1 MVLPIM
7 SVRSQFYS
15 LALLWFAT
23 LSAITSL
30 PVLAS
35 PTYSNNVPPLI
46 ISNTSIEDGL
56 SNSRGETLTQDD
68 YGFIWIGTYDGLNRW
83 DGYEFIV
90 HKKGEGDSTLSNST
104 ILDLFKDDE
113 GMLWI
118 GTSGGGL
125 NKFDPA
131 RGEFTRY
138 LHDPENSNSLSGN
151 AVFQNSI
158 AQDST
163 GNLWIGTKTQGLNQL
178 DLSTG
183 KFTHYRHD
191 TGNPNSLSSN
201 NIRGVYFD
209 DETRKLWVGTT
220 DKGLNQ
226 LDPST
231 GKFVRF
237 SHDANNPGSI
247 SGTDITSILR
257 GKPGHIWVTT
267 RRGGLNSIDTATA
280 KVTRYTIYPDD
291 PDSEKIN
298 DMNIAFQD
306 SKGILWMGTNGGGLV
321 RFDPALNQFSRYVK
335 NSGSPSDSLGS
346 DFIRSI
352 IEDESGLLY
361 VGNSGGGFSIVNP
374 RPLKF
379 THYKPESGNPNSL
392 SDGFVLSVFEDSR
405 GDLWIGNDRVLNRY
419 NRKTGQFSFYRNDPA
434 DPDSIS
440 IGSVMAT
447 LEDKNGILWFATH
460 FGGLNRFD
468 PETDKFRA
476 YRHDPDDPQSIGHD
490 VVLSMIED
498 DSGKIWLG
506 TRFAALSRVDPE
518 TETFTNYPHEP
529 DNTNSPSDIDIH
541 ALHIDSGGL
550 LWIGTRDGGLN
561 RFDPE
566 TETFK
571 RYPHGQTSAMG
582 TPGSFVSSIYEDPQ
596 GNLWVGNSGGLSRLD
611 RETDQF
617 THFTETD
624 GLTNNRVQGI
634 LGDDQGNLW
643 ISTNN
648 GLSKF
653 NPKTQTFRN
662 FDVSDGLQ
670 SNEFH
675 RFGVYFRSSAGE
687 MFFGGINGLNAFF
700 PEQVKDNPYI
710 PPVMLTDFKLFHDTV
725 SPGRDSVL
733 EKPIHVSSEIEL
745 DYGQNVF
752 TLSFSALDFTSPKK
766 NQYQYKL
773 QGFDDDWTYI
783 NSDHRRATYTNLNPG
798 QYRFMV
804 NGSNSDGI
812 WNEEGTVLDIKIT
825 PPFWLTP
832 WFRILGLLT
841 LLLVIVSLF
850 AWQQRVSR
858 QRQKDLKQKVAER
871 TRELNE
877 ANEQL
882 RASNEESK
890 RVLKELERTNEDQK
904 AFSYSVSH
912 DLRAPLRAINGF
924 SNALL
929 EDYSDHLDETAND
942 YLNRIENASNKM
954 SELING
960 LLRLSRLSRQEFNQA
975 PVNLS
980 ELAQGILETFT
991 DRYTRT
997 GAEVIIQANLMAD
1010 GDKNLLQVALT
1021 NLLTNAWK
1029 FTRNTNPSK
1038 IEFGS
1043 LLQDDKIVF
1052 FIRDNGAGFEEK
1064 HADNLFK
1071 EFTRLH
1077 NEKAFEG
1084 IGIGLATVKRII
1096 NRHGGEIWAEG
1107 KVDQGAVFY
1116 FTLPN
1121 HIAQDDQ

>member
-1 MVLPIM
+1 MT
-7 SVRSQFYS
+7 
-15 LALLWFAT
+15 A
-23 LSAITSL
+23 LSAIAPT
-30 PVLAS
+30 PGLAS
-35 PTYSNNVPPLI
+35 PTYSDNVPPLI
-46 ISNTSIEDGL
+46 ISNTSIEEGL
-56 SNSRGETLTQDD
+56 SNSRGESLIQDD
-68 YGFIWIGTYDGLNRW
+68 FGFIWVGTYDGLNRW

-90 HKKGEGDSTLSNST
+90 HKKGEGDSSLSNST
-104 ILDLFKDDE
+104 ILDLFKDDD

-125 NKFDPA
+125 NKYDPA

-138 LHDPENSNSLSGN
+138 LHDSNNSNSLSGN
-151 AVFQNSI
+151 TVFQNSI
-158 AQDST
+158 DQDMD
-163 GNLWIGTKTQGLNQL
+163 GNLWIGTNTQGLNKL
-178 DLSTG
+178 DPSTG

-191 TGNPNSLSSN
+191 PENPNSLSSN

-209 DETRKLWVGTT
+209 DETRKIWVGTT
-220 DKGLNQ
+220 DTGLNQ
-226 LDPST
+226 LDPSS
-231 GKFVRF
+231 GSIVRF
-237 SHDANNPGSI
+237 NHNADDPGSI
-247 SGTDITSILR
+247 SGRDITSILR
-257 GKPGHIWVTT
+257 GRPGNIWVTA
-267 RRGGLNSIDTATA
+267 RHGGLNSIDTASGQI
-280 KVTRYTIYPDD
+280 TRYTIFPDD
-291 PDSEKIN
+291 ADREKIN

-306 SKGILWMGTNGGGLV
+306 SKGILWIGTNGGGLV

-335 NSGSPSDSLGS
+335 NSSSPSDSLGNN
-346 DFIRSI
+346 FIRSI
-352 IEDESGLLY
+352 IEDDSGLIH

-379 THYKPESGNPNSL
+379 THYKPEPDNPNSL

-419 NRKTGQFSFYRNDPA
+419 NRKTGQFRFYRNDPE

-468 PETDKFRA
+468 PETGKFKA

-490 VVLSMIED
+490 IVLSMAWD

-506 TRFAALSRVDPE
+506 TRFAALSRFDPE
-518 TETFTNYPHEP
+518 SETFKNYPHDP
-529 DNTNSPSDIDIH
+529 DNANSPADIDIH
-541 ALHIDSGGL
+541 VLHIDSAGL

-582 TPGSFVSSIYEDPQ
+582 TPGSFVSSIYEDRQ

-624 GLTNNRVQGI
+624 GLANNRVQGI

-648 GLSKF
+648 GMSKF
-653 NPKTQTFRN
+653 NPETKTFRN

-675 RFGVYFRSSAGE
+675 RFGVYFRNSSGE

-710 PPVMLTDFKLFHDTV
+710 PPVRLTDFRLFRETV
-725 SPGRDSVL
+725 SPGQDSVL
-733 EKPIHVSSEIEL
+733 EKPVHVSSELEL
-745 DYGQNVF
+745 DYRQNVF
-752 TLSFSALDFTSPKK
+752 TLSFSALDFTSPRK
-766 NQYQYKL
+766 NQYRYKL

-812 WNEEGTVLDIKIT
+812 WNEKGTLLDINIT

-832 WFRILGLLT
+832 WFRILALLT
-841 LLLVIVSLF
+841 LILFIVSIF

-858 QRQKDLKQKVAER
+858 QRQTELKEKVAER
-871 TRELNE
+871 TRELKE
-877 ANEQL
+877 TNEQL
-882 RASNEESK
+882 LASNEESR
-890 RVLKELERTNEDQK
+890 RVLKELGRLNEDQK

-912 DLRAPLRAINGF
+912 DLRTPLRAINGF
-924 SNALL
+924 SNALM
-929 EDYSDHLDETAND
+929 EDYSEQLDETASD
-942 YLNRIENASNKM
+942 YLNRIRTASNKM

-960 LLRLSRLSRQEFNQA
+960 LLLLSRLSRQEFRA
-975 PVNLS
+975 TPVNLS
-980 ELAQGILETFT
+980 ELANSIFETFT
-991 DRYTRT
+991 DRSTRAN
-997 GAEVIIQANLMAD
+997 AEVIIQPDLMAA

-1021 NLLTNAWK
+1021 NLLGNAWK
-1029 FTRNTNPSK
+1029 FTSHASHTK

-1043 LLQDDKIVF
+1043 MSMDGQTVF
-1052 FIRDNGAGFEEK
+1052 FVRDNGAGFDQK
-1064 HADNLFK
+1064 HAADLFK
-1071 EFTRLH
+1071 EFARLH
-1077 NEKAFEG
+1077 DQETFEG

-1107 KVDQGAVFY
+1107 QVDVGAVFY
-1116 FTLPN
+1116 FTLPT
-1121 HIAQDDQ
+1121 HAVRDDQSQNFESP